1 MTQQMT
7 WEPDAEQELQRRPDG
22 VSIIGRAFTENLGG
36 GEGGDHVVAN
46 PAIRVLV
53 LCGTES
59 RHHVGQT
66 LKALHANGLDDDG
79 RVTGSEGPLPLLKN
93 FPAEAQAIFRDK
105 LTIVDLIDESD
116 GATILEAVTKA
127 AGAAE
132 GPWPEAWRPG
142 PSEQLAGG
150 AQGATMAR
158 PEDAAGFLLV
168 SIGPHRDRLFLE
180 HYSNGAQLLHVISG
194 RTADNVC
201 KEAVSVG
208 ALSDLSHATYIGREM
223 LKAELA
229 LQHGLEYEQ
238 DRALTLPSAG

>member
-1 MTQQMT
+1 M
-7 WEPDAEQELQRRPDG
+7 
-22 VSIIGRAFTENLGG
+22 
-36 GEGGDHVVAN
+36 
-46 PAIRVLV
+46 LV

-150 AQGATMAR
+150 AQGATVAR

-180 HYSNGAQLLHVISG
+180 HYSNGAELLHVISG